1 MKRFISLLAF
11 LYMGVGLGA
20 EVPSAARQIELAVLA
35 APQAEREAC
44 TVLGYDAEGNLVTLR
59 EGTNGLT
66 CLADDPN
73 RKGFSVACYSSTL
86 EGYMQ
91 RGRDLR
97 AEGKNNKEVFD
108 MREEE
113 VKSGKLSIPTN
124 SILNVLTGKIN
135 AESGELEETYQRYV
149 IYIPYAT
156 PETTGIPLGPATPGG
171 PWIMN
176 PGTHRAHIMI
186 NPPKPEPKPMDHSK
200 H

>member
-1 MKRFISLLAF
+1 MKRTLSLFAF
-11 LYMGVGLGA
+11 LLTFALGA
-20 EVPSAARQIELAVLA
+20 EIPSAVRQIELAVLA
-35 APQAEREAC
+35 APEADRAAC
-44 TVLGYDAEGNLVTLR
+44 TVLGYDAGGSLVTLR

-66 CLADDPN
+66 CLADDPKK
-73 RKGFSVACYSSTL
+73 KGFSAACYSSSL

-97 AEGKNNKEVFD
+97 AEGKNFQEVFD

-113 VKSGKLSIPTN
+113 VKSGKLSISTN
-124 SILNVLTGKIN
+124 SILNVLTGEFN
-135 AESGELEETYQRYV
+135 PQSGELENTYQRYV

-186 NPPKPEPKPMDHSK
+186 NPPKPEPAEHKHDH
-200 H
+200 